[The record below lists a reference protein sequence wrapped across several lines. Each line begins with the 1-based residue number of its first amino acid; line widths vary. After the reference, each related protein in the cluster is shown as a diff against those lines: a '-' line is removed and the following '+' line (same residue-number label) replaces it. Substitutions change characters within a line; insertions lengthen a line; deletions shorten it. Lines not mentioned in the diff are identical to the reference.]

1 MLASVC
7 VCSCV
12 RVCVRACVCVCVRVR
27 ACVCV
32 CVRVL
37 VCACVCSCC
46 NCVCVCVYV
55 CVCVHARGCLRVG
68 YTVCLCVCDML
79 PRAGQAPARPQAPH
93 VYQHTTSSLLVAFTL
108 PRSNGKP
115 INTVRLE
122 RCTLPGQDHPAT
134 AGTRARAAHGRSRC
148 V

>member
-7 VCSCV
+7 V
-12 RVCVRACVCVCVRVR
+12 RVFVCACVCVRVCKGACVR
-27 ACVCV
+27 ACAHAAFVYVYVCARVCV
-32 CVRVL
+32 CW
-37 VCACVCSCC
+37 
-46 NCVCVCVYV
+46 
-55 CVCVHARGCLRVG
+55 G
-68 YTVCLCVCDML
+68 YCMRVCDLL

-122 RCTLPGQDHPAT
+122 RCTLPGQEHPAT